1 MLIFDRKEDPI
12 TPLLN
17 QWTYQAMIH
26 ELLVIT
32 NNRVNIPGVKLEEN
46 EVVVSQHDDEFFQ
59 KIMFKNFGEVAE
71 EIQKHV

>member
-1 MLIFDRKEDPI
+1 
-12 TPLLN
+12 
-17 QWTYQAMIH
+17 MIH
-26 ELLVIT
+26 ELLTIT